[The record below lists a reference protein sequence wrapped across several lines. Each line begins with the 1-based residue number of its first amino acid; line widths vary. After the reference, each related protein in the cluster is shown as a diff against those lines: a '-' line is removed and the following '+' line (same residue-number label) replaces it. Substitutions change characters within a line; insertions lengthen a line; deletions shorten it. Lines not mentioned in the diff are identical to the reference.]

1 VKAHRD
7 LGVSGNLDKRGRQG
21 ILTCMTEKTT
31 RYELPAEGR
40 AKIEAVDG
48 YLAQTIRDGRPIEA
62 LIATRRLG
70 EIANGRAKEAARV
83 ATEGSWSWTDV
94 GRALGVTKQAAHEK
108 LRARIHREMDK
119 GLSKLERAE
128 QAGHARIARRAKRE
142 REKLESTPPA
152 DAKVESARRR
162 LDEWEGRQHER
173 LSREVQKARQK
184 LARAEEAVQD
194 KLDEKGSAA

>member
-1 VKAHRD
+1 
-7 LGVSGNLDKRGRQG
+7 
-21 ILTCMTEKTT
+21 MTENTT
-31 RYELPAEGR
+31 RYELAAEGQ

-70 EIANGRAKEAARV
+70 EIANDRAKEAARV

-119 GLSKLERAE
+119 SLSKLERAE
-128 QAGHARIARRAKRE
+128 QAGHAKIARRAKRE
-142 REKLESTPPA
+142 REKLESTPAA
-152 DAKVESARRR
+152 DAKVESARQR
-162 LDEWEGRQHER
+162 LDELEGRQHER
-173 LSREVQKARQK
+173 LSREVRKAREK
-184 LARAEEAVQD
+184 LARAEQAVQN